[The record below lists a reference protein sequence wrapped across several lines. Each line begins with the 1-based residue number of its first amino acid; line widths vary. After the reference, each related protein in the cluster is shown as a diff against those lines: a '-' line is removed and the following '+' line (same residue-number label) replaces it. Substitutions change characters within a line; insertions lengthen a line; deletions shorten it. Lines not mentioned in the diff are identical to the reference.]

1 MWIELAQVKQEV
13 LTTRTAVAPV
23 KRAFLYAL
31 VGSVGVSAFMAI
43 TAIVSGDFDWLR
55 IRILISTVTIAAA
68 SVCGLACGAYLASAR
83 NRALPLIGITLAIAA
98 AAAVLLLIWTEANSE
113 VLWKTAGSL
122 CVFAVAVA
130 NLCLLSMAKLAAG
143 FEWSLVVAYI
153 IILFLA
159 ALIAIMIWFE
169 IADVGTF
176 RLLAVAAILGAAI
189 TILIPIFHRLSR
201 AH

>member
-1 MWIELAQVKQEV
+1 
-13 LTTRTAVAPV
+13 
-23 KRAFLYAL
+23 
-31 VGSVGVSAFMAI
+31 
-43 TAIVSGDFDWLR
+43 
-55 IRILISTVTIAAA
+55 
-68 SVCGLACGAYLASAR
+68 
-83 NRALPLIGITLAIAA
+83 
-98 AAAVLLLIWTEANSE
+98 
-113 VLWKTAGSL
+113 
-122 CVFAVAVA
+122 
-130 NLCLLSMAKLAAG
+130 MAKLAAG